1 MRLPRSTIRSL
12 LGAVL
17 LVSVALAA
25 LRTPTDAWDSG
36 ILGLTV
42 LTLLTATLLTVHRT
56 DPRWAYWLGF
66 ALSGWAYLI
75 ASLIPPIGSRL
86 PTTQGLADLASRL
99 SGQESAST
107 FLYRLLVPGD
117 PGGSDSPQPVV
128 PDLTSEVS
136 ADWAFSWM
144 FTGAALPGPSGAP
157 ENFVRI
163 GHSLLALIV
172 AFTGGRLSGW
182 LYGKSHVQMAG
193 DVDHPPDNGRRP

>member
-66 ALSGWAYLI
+66 ALFGWAYLI

-107 FLYRLLVPGD
+107 FLYRLLVSED
-117 PGGSDSPQPVV
+117 PGLPSPPEPMVA
-128 PDLTSEVS
+128 DLSGAGAT
-136 ADWAFSWM
+136 DWRYSWM

-172 AFTGGRLSGW
+172 ALTGGRLSGW